1 LEHADKSRL
10 IRIWLN
16 GNIPEFSMPISRVPY
31 NVLTHVYLSAQSI
44 LNIKETMAKTR
55 TIFQR

>member
-31 NVLTHVYLSAQSI
+31 KVLTHVLSAQSI

-55 TIFQR
+55 AIFQR